1 MFTKSFAQFGI
12 IGVLFFAAGCVGG
25 GYQREAWVPGPMIDE
40 PPPPDQ
46 MEPYDP
52 GYRVMPRPKPHRLAH
67 SPAVAAGQRDGQSL
81 NSDTASNKPKRT
93 GAAAASS
100 QLAATPAEKSA
111 EGKPLTPAEI
121 RAAVPAQKVGNPK
134 QTLSTAQIKSLWGD
148 DLGRVHSVD
157 VTDGKLK
164 SVDANIVAAPGA
176 KPRVVRIDPARLKY
190 VRSRNLLLTTMSKP
204 DLQRLPKAD
213 TP

>member
-1 MFTKSFAQFGI
+1 MFTKFFAPVGTVA
-12 IGVLFFAAGCVGG
+12 VLFLAAGCVGG
-25 GYQREAWVPGPMIDE
+25 GYQREAWVPGPMIEE
-40 PPPPDQ
+40 PPLPDQ

-52 GYRVMPRPKPHRLAH
+52 GYRVMPKPKPHRAL
-67 SPAVAAGQRDGQSL
+67 AAGQHEGPSS
-81 NSDTASNKPKRT
+81 NSEIASNKPKKA

-100 QLAATPAEKSA
+100 QVAATPTQKPTVE
-111 EGKPLTPAEI
+111 KPLTPAEI

-157 VTDGKLK
+157 VSDGKLK
-164 SVDANIVAAPGA
+164 SVDANVVAVPGA
-176 KPRVVRIDPARLKY
+176 KPKVVRIDPARLKY

-204 DLQRLPKAD
+204 DLERLPKAD